1 MKNGTQSILNFFLH
15 AANWERTRFWIGRLD
30 LNTALRRRYWEKKL
44 KLIYVCLKRPF
55 DHVWITAS
63 TNFTV
68 PCISNSLARK
78 RKENQISRFLL
89 CPSFK
94 LWTIE
99 GHKYIPR
106 KNLSLAFPTT
116 IHIVVWSFSRRIASY
131 INHVVYERML
141 IFYSWPQ
148 DAIAHFF
155 PSVLHVRFH
164 MAYSFL

>member
-1 MKNGTQSILNFFLH
+1 MKNGTQSILNFFPARRELRED
-15 AANWERTRFWIGRLD
+15 AFWNWRTRSSHSAQTTI
-30 LNTALRRRYWEKKL
+30 LRKKM
-44 KLIYVCLKRPF
+44 KVYSHMPQETIWSCVNNGIHEFYSFMHFK
-55 DHVWITAS
+55 
-63 TNFTV
+63 FT
-68 PCISNSLARK
+68 CQK

-106 KNLSLAFPTT
+106 NNLSLAFPTT
-116 IHIVVWSFSRRIASY
+116 IHIVVWSFSRRIASC
-131 INHVVYERML
+131 INPIVYERIL

-155 PSVLHVRFH
+155 SSVLHVRFH
-164 MAYSFL
+164 MA